1 MTSSSFIYMLH
12 MRKNSKYVLH
22 CCSQCMWPSIH
33 HSFHLD
39 LIDTIGS
46 HNVCPS
52 PCIELIH
59 QTDAYLRKLCAFI
72 KFVISNLPLNMYMQE
87 LKKMTV
93 YNLLHSF
100 HKGYYISV
108 ILHIIISI
116 YLLSSISVA
125 LTDNI

>member
-1 MTSSSFIYMLH
+1 MY
-12 MRKNSKYVLH
+12 R
-22 CCSQCMWPSIH
+22 
-33 HSFHLD
+33 
-39 LIDTIGS
+39 IDTPNGRLPAEIMCI
-46 HNVCPS
+46 HKVC
-52 PCIELIH
+52 H
-59 QTDAYLRKLCAFI
+59 I
-72 KFVISNLPLNMYMQE
+72 KSSTEHVHARI
-87 LKKMTV
+87 KKMTV